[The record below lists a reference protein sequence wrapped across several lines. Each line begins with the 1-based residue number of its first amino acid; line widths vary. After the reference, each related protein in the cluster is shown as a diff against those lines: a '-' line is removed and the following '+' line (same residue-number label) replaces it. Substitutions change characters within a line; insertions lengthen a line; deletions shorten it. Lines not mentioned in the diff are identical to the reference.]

1 MEGDDDGKNKDS
13 REQAH
18 NVWKPLL
25 LEGLAQ
31 HTTFITTGEQE
42 VEQRSDCTFK
52 LGSTANVDGGRGKS
66 LPDDG
71 LADVGGDEQGDTG
84 SEAVAFLKEFVEK
97 DDDGG
102 SNDELD
108 DEESLG
114 WPYKPVRMYTVA

>member
-1 MEGDDDGKNKDS
+1 M
-13 REQAH
+13 
-18 NVWKPLL
+18 
-25 LEGLAQ
+25 
-31 HTTFITTGEQE
+31 
-42 VEQRSDCTFK
+42 EQRTDCTFK

-102 SNDELD
+102 SDDELD